1 MHPAW
6 KAEQRLV
13 RFCAFGESIFAKK
26 KKAGAVI
33 EWREEGIVLSAR
45 PHGETSVIL
54 DALTRDH
61 GRHRGV
67 VRGGASR
74 KMTPVLQPGAQLDLT
89 WKARLE
95 DHLGAYTVEPVKGRA
110 AAVMGDRLA
119 LAAMGSVLA
128 LTAFGLPERASFAA
142 FYDQTEALLDALAS
156 GVGWLPAYLDW
167 EMALL
172 AEMGFGLDLSACA
185 VRGVN
190 EDLCFISPKSGRAV
204 SREGAGNWADRL
216 LPLPQ
221 VMLGGP
227 ADLKGVQDGLVTT
240 GYFLARK
247 LAPSL
252 GDRPLPE
259 ARARLIDA
267 LARQA
272 QTSE

>member
-1 MHPAW
+1 M
-6 KAEQRLV
+6 
-13 RFCAFGESIFAKK
+13 
-26 KKAGAVI
+26 I
-33 EWREEGIVLSAR
+33 EWREEGVLLSAR

-54 DALTRDH
+54 DAFTRVH
-61 GRHRGV
+61 GRHQGV

-74 KMTPVLQPGAQLDLT
+74 KMAPVLQPGAQLDLT

-95 DHLGAYTVEPVKGRA
+95 DHLGAFTVEPVKGRA

-119 LAAMGSVLA
+119 LAALGAVLA
-128 LTAFGLPERASFAA
+128 LTGFALPERAAYPA
-142 FYDQTEALLDALAS
+142 FFDQTEALLDALTE

-204 SREGAGNWADRL
+204 SRQGAGAWADRL

-221 VMLGGP
+221 VMLGAP
-227 ADLKGVQDGLVTT
+227 ADLAGIQDGLVTT
-240 GYFLARK
+240 GHFLAHK

-259 ARARLIDA
+259 ARARLVDA

-272 QTSE
+272 QTSG

>member
-1 MHPAW
+1 
-6 KAEQRLV
+6 
-13 RFCAFGESIFAKK
+13 
-26 KKAGAVI
+26 VI
-33 EWREEGIVLSAR
+33 EWREEGILLSVR

-54 DALTRDH
+54 DAFTRDH
-61 GRHRGV
+61 GRYQGV

-74 KMTPVLQPGAQLDLT
+74 KLAAVLQPGAQLDLT

-95 DHLGAYTVEPVKGRA
+95 THMGAFTVEPLKGRA
-110 AAVMGDRLA
+110 AAVMGDRLT
-119 LAAMGSVLA
+119 LSAMSSVLA
-128 LTAFGLPERASFAA
+128 VAAFALPERAP
-142 FYDQTEALLDALAS
+142 YPDLQLQTEALLDALTE

-190 EDLCFISPKSGRAV
+190 EDLCFVSPRSGRAV
-204 SREGAGNWADRL
+204 SRQGAGAWADRL
-216 LPLPQ
+216 LPLPP

-227 ADLKGVQDGLVTT
+227 ADLDGVRDGLLTT
-240 GYFLARK
+240 GHFLNQK

-259 ARARLIDA
+259 ARARLIDL
-267 LARQA
+267 LAKRA
-272 QTSE
+272 GV